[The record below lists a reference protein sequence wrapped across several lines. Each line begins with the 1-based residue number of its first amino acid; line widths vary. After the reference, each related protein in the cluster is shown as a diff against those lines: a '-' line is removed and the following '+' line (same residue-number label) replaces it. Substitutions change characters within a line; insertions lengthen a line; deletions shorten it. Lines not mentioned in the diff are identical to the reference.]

1 MWRDVL
7 GSVSYPAY
15 ETEVVRRMHVTH
27 KAVKFVVTIGV
38 PFCDEIFVRGDD
50 PYETR
55 NAIGYRVLS
64 ERNKNDEK
72 PSGNAPPQDLPYR
85 PSMRPLEIQRYGN
98 LREILRN
105 AFRNIRLR
113 NVRLRLY
120 MQ

>member
-1 MWRDVL
+1 MECNEQRKNDLWSNNKLYLRSL
-7 GSVSYPAY
+7 
-15 ETEVVRRMHVTH
+15 
-27 KAVKFVVTIGV
+27 
-38 PFCDEIFVRGDD
+38 
-50 PYETR
+50 
-55 NAIGYRVLS
+55 
-64 ERNKNDEK
+64 NKNDEK

-98 LREILRN
+98 LRKILRN